1 MIIALEGI
9 DGAGKSTAALD
20 LSAQLTKRGIDNVL
34 ISSTSFASGET
45 EREKRDDQDPDDES
59 LRELWELRDELAES
73 FGPRSLC
80 LSNAWE
86 FAFRWEGLA
95 IPSLEARKVIIAD
108 RYIDT
113 ALVREV
119 LRGIDEAYVRS
130 VYAFAP
136 PPDIV
141 LYIDIDPEV
150 AYRRKTSA
158 RLPIGFFES
167 GKDVI
172 RGARSTR
179 MSFVAFQTKCR
190 ERYREIL
197 ARANVV
203 EIDGSR
209 KPAEVHASVVEIVL
223 QRIGKSAKA
232 APVSLK
238 RGSGLG
244 HS

>member
-34 ISSTSFASGET
+34 ISSTSFASAKSDGAN
-45 EREKRDDQDPDDES
+45 RDNQDPDEEN
-59 LRELWELRDELAES
+59 LRELWELRDELSES

-95 IPSLEARKVIIAD
+95 IPSLEAHKVIIAD

-119 LRGIDEAYVRS
+119 LRGIDEAYIRA

-136 PPDIV
+136 PPDVV
-141 LYIDIDPEV
+141 LYIDIDPEM
-150 AYRRKTSA
+150 AYRRKTIA
-158 RLPIGFFES
+158 RLPIGFFEA
-167 GKDVI
+167 GKDLI
-172 RGARSTR
+172 RGVRSTR

-197 ARANVV
+197 ARDNVV

-209 KPAEVHASVVEIVL
+209 KPAEVHSSVMEVVL
-223 QRIGKSAKA
+223 QRISKFDQTRS
-232 APVSLK
+232 
-238 RGSGLG
+238 RRT
-244 HS
+244 

>member
-20 LSAQLTKRGIDNVL
+20 LSAQLHKRAIDNVL
-34 ISSTSFASGET
+34 ISSASLATDEVD
-45 EREKRDDQDPDDES
+45 RDNRDDKDPEDDT
-59 LRELWELRDELAES
+59 LRDLWELRDELAEG

-86 FAFRWEGLA
+86 FAYRWEGLA
-95 IPSLEARKVIIAD
+95 IPSLGARKVVIAD

-113 ALVREV
+113 ALVRDV
-119 LRGIDEAYVRS
+119 LRGIDETYVRS
-130 VYAFAP
+130 VYSFAP
-136 PPDIV
+136 APDLV
-141 LYIDIDPEV
+141 LYIDIDPEL

-167 GKDVI
+167 GRDVI
-172 RGARSTR
+172 RGARSIR

-197 ARANVV
+197 ARDNVV

-209 KPAEVHASVVEIVL
+209 KPAEVQASVVQAVL
-223 QRIGKSAKA
+223 QRVGN
-232 APVSLK
+232 
-238 RGSGLG
+238 SGNTR
-244 HS
+244 SRRT